1 MQSQKLY
8 DNCERRHNMT
18 SIQSMMMDRINLHNL
33 KAFSSSDFLDLGNYK
48 AVSKALE
55 KLEDEGKTLRA
66 KRGIYY
72 LRNNNNIFKIN
83 EPPDIYEVAKAIAR
97 QYNWNIVPSG
107 NFSLNLVGLSTQVP
121 SKYIFIS
128 SGPYNKYKI
137 DNIELI
143 FKHSTSKEVSSLP
156 LNILIA
162 IQAIKSIGK
171 EKISDHDMDKIISF
185 LSNDEK
191 LMILTNQIK
200 ITSWIYEKLRIAI
213 KRA

>member
-1 MQSQKLY
+1 
-8 DNCERRHNMT
+8 MT

-72 LRNNNNIFKIN
+72 LRNNNNIFKII

-143 FKHSTSKEVSSLP
+143 VKHSTSKEVSSLP

-171 EKISDHDMDKIISF
+171 EKNK
-185 LSNDEK
+185 
-191 LMILTNQIK
+191 
-200 ITSWIYEKLRIAI
+200 
-213 KRA
+213 

>member
-1 MQSQKLY
+1 
-8 DNCERRHNMT
+8 MT
-18 SIQSMMMDRINLHNL
+18 SIQSMMMDKINLHNL

-97 QYNWNIVPSG
+97 QYNWNIVPSR
-107 NFSLNLVGLSTQVP
+107 NFSLNLIGLSTQVP

>member
-1 MQSQKLY
+1 M
-8 DNCERRHNMT
+8 CIR
-18 SIQSMMMDRINLHNL
+18 DR
-33 KAFSSSDFLDLGNYK
+33 
-48 AVSKALE
+48 
-55 KLEDEGKTLRA
+55 
-66 KRGIYY
+66 
-72 LRNNNNIFKIN
+72 
-83 EPPDIYEVAKAIAR
+83 
-97 QYNWNIVPSG
+97 
-107 NFSLNLVGLSTQVP
+107 
-121 SKYIFIS
+121 
-128 SGPYNKYKI
+128 

-185 LSNDEK
+185 LSNDDK